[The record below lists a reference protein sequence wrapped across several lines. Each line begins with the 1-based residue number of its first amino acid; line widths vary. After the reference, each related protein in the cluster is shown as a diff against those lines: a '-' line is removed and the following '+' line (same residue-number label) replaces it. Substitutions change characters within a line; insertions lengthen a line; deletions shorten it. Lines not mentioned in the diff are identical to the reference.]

1 MKLHEYQA
9 KQLFQ
14 RYGIPVPKGVAYSS
28 KEAALDAVKS
38 MIFGSWVIK
47 AQIHAGGRGKGG
59 GVKIATTSDTAI
71 LAINSIF
78 GMQLVTHQTGPKG
91 KLVER
96 ILIEEAV
103 SIERELYLGMV
114 VDRTS
119 QQIALMVSADGGMD
133 IEKVANETPDRLF
146 TMLIDGEKKID
157 MATSSELS
165 EKIGLQQEL
174 HVGADEL
181 FQNVYRLFLECDASL
196 VEINPLVITE
206 DNRLIAADAKITI
219 DDNALFRQSEIQE
232 FRDPSEEDI
241 NESKAAEAGLNF
253 ISLNGNIGCLVNGAG
268 LAMATMDIIKL
279 HGGEPANFLDV
290 GGGANAQQVAVAFQ
304 IMLQQST
311 VKAVLVNIF
320 GGIMRCDVIAKGIV
334 EAAQETA
341 MSLPLI
347 IRLEGT
353 NVIDGREILAQSGLN
368 YISATD
374 MDDAAIKAVHAAA
387 G

>member
-206 DNRLIAADAKITI
+206 DNRLIAADAKVTI